1 MPQFILD
8 TGNAA
13 QTAAFNALDSFTQG
27 YVTCAL
33 WADCNG
39 DQFDRDGEAT
49 FAELAP
55 ETLVRMVADCVHFQ
69 AYTGALLDLYQERHG
84 RDRDSAGHDF
94 WLSRNGH
101 GTGFWDRGAGAVGD
115 KLHDMAKTFRE
126 MSLYLG
132 DDGLIYA

>member
-39 DQFDRDGEAT
+39 DQFERDSEAT

-55 ETLVRMVADCVHFQ
+55 ETLATMVADCAAFQ
-69 AYTGALLDLYQERHG
+69 AKAGVELDLYALLPRNRE
-84 RDRDSAGHDF
+84 DAGHDF

-101 GTGFWDRGAGAVGD
+101 GTGFWDRGHGKLGD
-115 KLHDMAKTFRE
+115 SLHSIAKYYGE
-126 MSLYLG
+126 VSLYLG